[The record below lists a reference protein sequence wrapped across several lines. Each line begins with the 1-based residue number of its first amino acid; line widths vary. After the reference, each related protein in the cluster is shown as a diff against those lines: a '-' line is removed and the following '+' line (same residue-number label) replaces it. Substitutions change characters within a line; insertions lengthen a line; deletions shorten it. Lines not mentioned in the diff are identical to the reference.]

1 MKSLIFQKVKDDL
14 PTYST
19 AACAIIMLDVSRSP
33 AGLPAVKKTLERNM
47 GTGNDLR
54 VVLVDLVN

>member
-33 AGLPAVKKTLERNM
+33 AGLPAVKKNI
-47 GTGNDLR
+47 GA
-54 VVLVDLVN
+54 

>member
-33 AGLPAVKKTLERNM
+33 AGLPAVKKTLERKM
-47 GTGNDLR
+47 GNDLR

>member
-14 PTYST
+14 PTDST

-33 AGLPAVKKTLERNM
+33 AGLPAVKKTLERKM
-47 GTGNDLR
+47 GNDLR